1 MKKLEN
7 VDLKKDVQKFLIGR
21 GQKKMF
27 LKNCL
32 KQQLHL
38 PLLPASYKYKD
49 VLLWRLIP
57 ESPSWLLVVG
67 QVDRALTQLK
77 TTARIN
83 KKDNQ
88 VRVSRNMLQWS

>member
-49 VLLWRLIP
+49 VLL
-57 ESPSWLLVVG
+57 
-67 QVDRALTQLK
+67 
-77 TTARIN
+77 
-83 KKDNQ
+83 
-88 VRVSRNMLQWS
+88 